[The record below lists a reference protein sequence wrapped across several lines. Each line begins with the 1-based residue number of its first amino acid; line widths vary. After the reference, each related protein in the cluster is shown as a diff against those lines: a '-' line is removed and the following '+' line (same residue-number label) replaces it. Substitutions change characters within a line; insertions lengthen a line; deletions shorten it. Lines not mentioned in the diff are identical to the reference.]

1 MAQKRSNTNI
11 ISMLSI
17 TAKFTVWPWA

>member
-17 TAKFTVWPWA
+17 TAKFTVWL